1 MLKYSNYPNFTEIV
15 LVFFIEIY
23 PGYYLIRPLQC
34 IWYIKSGI
42 GFIVS
47 LFVGIQQRSSWMLC
61 LWVILKQV
69 LHSLK
74 FNYFKDIT

>member
-47 LFVGIQQRSSWMLC
+47 LFVRNTTAIIMD
-61 LWVILKQV
+61 VV
-69 LHSLK
+69 LVGNIK
-74 FNYFKDIT
+74 TGVTFIEI

>member
-23 PGYYLIRPLQC
+23 PGYYFIRPLQC

-47 LFVGIQQRSSWMLC
+47 LFVRNTTAIIMD
-61 LWVILKQV
+61 VV
-69 LHSLK
+69 LVGNIK
-74 FNYFKDIT
+74 TGVTFIEI

>member
-1 MLKYSNYPNFTEIV
+1 VLKYSNYPNFTEIV

-47 LFVGIQQRSSWMLC
+47 LFVRNTTAIIMD
-61 LWVILKQV
+61 VV
-69 LHSLK
+69 LVGNIK
-74 FNYFKDIT
+74 TGVTFIEI